1 MKKHIVCLGDSNTHG
16 YCADPSDCADG
27 GDRFNEAERWPCLLQ
42 SALGPDYLVYEE
54 GLTGRTTV
62 FDDPLEEGLSAL
74 GYLSPCLRSHA
85 PVELLILMLGTN
97 DVKERFGASAACIAL
112 GLERL
117 IRKAQSE
124 PSCWGQRGPNL
135 LVLAPPPI
143 GAGLETSAVAATMGR
158 GCVEKARALSP
169 LYRETAQRL
178 GCHFFD
184 AGEAGE
190 YNKVDFMHLTRRG
203 HAQLAGALARLVPAL
218 V

>member
-1 MKKHIVCLGDSNTHG
+1 M
-16 YCADPSDCADG
+16 
-27 GDRFNEAERWPCLLQ
+27 
-42 SALGPDYLVYEE
+42 
-54 GLTGRTTV
+54 
-62 FDDPLEEGLSAL
+62 
-74 GYLSPCLRSHA
+74 
-85 PVELLILMLGTN
+85 
-97 DVKERFGASAACIAL
+97 KERFGASAACIAL

-158 GCVEKARALSP
+158 GCVEKAQALSP

-190 YNKVDFMHLTRRG
+190 YNTVDFMHLTRRG